1 MRKEVVAAIF
11 LGVVLGLLAMGGFWW
26 SRRSDQESSEFVTPA
41 EERENTPEFEKE
53 ESLSSDSDIFLEIES
68 PDEGAIVDSEEV
80 EIWGKTVPQAVVVF
94 IYPEGETII
103 AADDDGLFKGTVV
116 LAGGAN
122 EIKINAYDYQGN
134 KEEAILTIVYSTAK
148 L

>member
-1 MRKEVVAAIF
+1 MRKEVAAAIF

-26 SRRSDQESSEFVTPA
+26 SKRSSQETSEFVTPA
-41 EERENTPEFEKE
+41 EEGENTPETEEE
-53 ESLSSDSDIFLEIES
+53 ESLSEDSDVFLEVES

-80 EIWGKTVPQAVVVF
+80 EIRGKTVPEAVVVF
-94 IYPEGETII
+94 IYPEGETIVT
-103 AADDDGLFKGTVV
+103 ADNNGLFNGTVV

-122 EIKINAYDYQGN
+122 EIKINAYDYQGD
-134 KEEAILTIVYSTAK
+134 KEEEILTIVYSTAK